1 MPKINIREV
10 DTSSTGVLETTTNVA
25 YVPGYALTGPVETPT
40 LCETLADFQRIFG
53 SVPYKYSL
61 PHTSTTIMSGTQA
74 GQYETSY
81 IFASD
86 LLRLGLPILFERVK
100 SKEYGT
106 GQQAF
111 KWIASSTV
119 DYTQTGE
126 ETAPKAIDIVSANP
140 GPLAANIKYWL
151 EGKEVKIG
159 TDPTSGNDVNKMG
172 YTITVF
178 CDVNEEYGTK
188 QTEKISTT
196 FTLSPELNEVYP
208 EYLLAGTFSTDKSG
222 LISLTFT
229 SDETHTVIADTGTA
243 SSPIQLAFKN
253 APDTLP
259 DAFTPDYLYTNYFS
273 APTSIFEKLE
283 DKGLY
288 TIKFITSGGYPTAG
302 SVSTYSV
309 ASEMLRVA
317 CTRGDCTAL
326 VDCQESLSCSA
337 SHKLVTALASN
348 ATIINSET
356 SSNYGAS
363 FTPWCTFRSP
373 SIKRDIKLSPSF
385 AYLSAYAVSTQS
397 NANWYAAAG
406 VTRGYIPNLIGTD
419 EAISESLSQQLQP
432 RDGVAINP
440 IMEIRPYGTV
450 IWGNRTLKNNIGDL
464 TVTSFLNVRQLAN
477 DVKRTVWVAC
487 KTCTFEPNS
496 NILWINFKA
505 QIVPLLEQMTGNN
518 GLSGYK
524 ITRLPTD
531 KKATVVARITLY
543 CIEAVEDFDIT
554 VELTDSQITITQ

>member
-53 SVPYKYSL
+53 NVPYKYSEAASS
-61 PHTSTTIMSGTQA
+61 TSVAPAVQA

-100 SKEYGT
+100 SQEDGT
-106 GQQAF
+106 FEWVASNSED
-111 KWIASSTV
+111 SSTV
-119 DYTQTGE
+119 GVKLSST
-126 ETAPKAIDIVSANP
+126 NP
-140 GPLAANIKYWL
+140 GPLAADIKYWI
-151 EGKEVKIG
+151 EPKSETVETGSA
-159 TDPTSGNDVNKMG
+159 DG
-172 YTITVF
+172 YMITVF
-178 CDVNEEYGTK
+178 RDANDTYGTSA
-188 QTEKISTT
+188 TEKISTRFT
-196 FTLSPELNEVYP
+196 FSTELNRLYP
-208 EYLLAGTFSTDKSG
+208 EYLLVGSFSTDKSG
-222 LISLTFT
+222 MMTFDFGESTSLTL
-229 SDETHTVIADTGTA
+229 SDAKTGTA
-243 SSPIQLAFKN
+243 SSPVQLAFEN
-253 APDTLP
+253 APATLP
-259 DAFTPDYLYTNYFS
+259 NAFTPDYLYTNYFS
-273 APTSIFEKLE
+273 ASTSIFEKLE

-288 TIKFITSGGYPTAG
+288 TIKFITGGGYPTAG
-302 SVSTYSV
+302 STNTYSV

-326 VDCQESLSCSA
+326 VDCQESLSCSD
-337 SHKLVTALASN
+337 SHTLVTALAGN
-348 ATIINSET
+348 ADIIENE
-356 SSNYGAS
+356 SSANYGAS